1 MLLKQCL
8 LLCNNIINHA
18 NKNQNKNIKTKI
30 EETFV
35 EERTII
41 VEEGLQIEDSEP
53 L

>member
-1 MLLKQCL
+1 MHLKP
-8 LLCNNIINHA
+8 
-18 NKNQNKNIKTKI
+18 